1 MGKRGPPRTPM
12 RVLKQHDSPVAKE
25 RAKQGV
31 ATPRPGRPNCPRDLP
46 EGARKYWRHAVD
58 LLYDMGILEKADR
71 NALSRYCVNLWFYQR
86 TRDFV
91 AEHLDVPVVNG
102 QGVEVERPQVKR
114 LLAFDTAC
122 RRAEQEFGLTP
133 SARSTLLRAGVGKK
147 KGGGGKPSGK
157 ARFA

>member
-1 MGKRGPPRTPM
+1 MGRRGTKPTPL
-12 RVLKQHDSPVAKE
+12 RVLQQRDSPVAKS

-46 EGARKYWRHAVD
+46 DGARKYWRHAVEI
-58 LLYDMGILEKADR
+58 LHGMGLLEKADR
-71 NALSRYCVNLWFYQR
+71 NALARYCTNLWFYER

-91 AEHLDVPVVNG
+91 NTHLDEPVVNS

-133 SARSTLLRAGVGKK
+133 SARSTLLRAGTGPAKKAKPTGKE
-147 KGGGGKPSGK
+147 
-157 ARFA
+157 RFCG